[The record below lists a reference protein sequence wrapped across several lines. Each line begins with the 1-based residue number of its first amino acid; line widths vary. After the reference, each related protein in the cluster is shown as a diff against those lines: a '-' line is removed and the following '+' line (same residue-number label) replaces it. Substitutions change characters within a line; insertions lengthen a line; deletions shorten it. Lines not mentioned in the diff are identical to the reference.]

1 MKLKYSAKAHGYWL
15 NGKRC
20 KSPSAIAKVPDDS
33 SALDFWRRRQT
44 AIGLAL
50 QPHLLTAVAANAD
63 DNKALDA
70 ICEEAMTA
78 AGASSGRDY
87 GTAVH
92 KITDLLDGGVF
103 VLETPE
109 VVAIRETWR
118 NLLDAHDL
126 EVVASEQVIVHPDLM
141 VAGRFDRIVRHR
153 ASGRLFILDTK
164 TGKSAADFL
173 QAHAVQ
179 LWLYASAP
187 LCADGPA
194 GDADFEVSDFVPMH
208 RVDQS
213 TALVAHLPMEGEA
226 SIIGVDIA
234 AGRECFE
241 RVIRPTWAW
250 RSRSDL
256 RVDDWQTPPLATNLL
271 DRLRAI
277 AAMSPDVAQRVREVW
292 PSGCPKLSEGG
303 HTAEQ
308 LAQIQQIVEQAE
320 ALISAPFADLPT
332 EPAPLRHAEVA
343 EVRVRVVPDEGGD
356 ADEVIVQQLR
366 EMYAALTDDQRSW
379 IAWLADQSRHVATFH
394 MAERKTLRTTR
405 IVRGLVTLAAHDCMD
420 QELVRAAAA
429 FALDSDE
436 PLQAPIPPGAA
447 IAVMDHIE
455 AGAFAA
461 ACQAFVDGGMT
472 LAFDDTGVMRLV
484 DRPLT
489 ADQVAERLGG
499 TWV

>member
-1 MKLKYSAKAHGYWL
+1 MRMLLTFLLAICTWGAMAQ
-15 NGKRC
+15 
-20 KSPSAIAKVPDDS
+20 SPSGLKIDITTRGDKLIPVAMPVPVAEDRLRLFADTVQEVVGADLRRTGAFGYLAPNGLPPTAES
-33 SALDFWRRRQT
+33 VAQTPELFKGWKARGAEAL
-44 AIGLAL
+44 
-50 QPHLLTAVAANAD
+50 V
-63 DNKALDA
+63 
-70 ICEEAMTA
+70 
-78 AGASSGRDY
+78 ASSLTPLADGR
-87 GTAVH
+87 VE
-92 KITDLLDGGVF
+92 L
-103 VLETPE
+103 
-109 VVAIRETWR
+109 
-118 NLLDAHDL
+118 
-126 EVVASEQVIVHPDLM
+126 
-141 VAGRFDRIVRHR
+141 RF
-153 ASGRLFILDTK
+153 RLLDTK

-226 SIIGVDIA
+226 SIIGIDIA

-271 DRLRAI
+271 DRLRTI

-447 IAVMDHIE
+447 IAVMDYIE

-461 ACQAFVDGGMT
+461 AC
-472 LAFDDTGVMRLV
+472 
-484 DRPLT
+484 
-489 ADQVAERLGG
+489 
-499 TWV
+499 